1 LTARITPL
9 ERDPRAAGG
18 PLTKTTSEAE
28 QRPYILV
35 VDDDEGIR
43 ENIADLL
50 GAEHYRV
57 ASAGDANEALRAL
70 ESEKIDLLLTD
81 FQMPGRNGVELIEA
95 ARKPNPMLPAILM
108 TAYLYVYEQLDE
120 GRRKGITLLRKPFDA
135 DEILRVVA
143 EGLAKN
149 NGPGPRS

>member
-1 LTARITPL
+1 M
-9 ERDPRAAGG
+9 
-18 PLTKTTSEAE
+18 
-28 QRPYILV
+28 V

-57 ASAGDANEALRAL
+57 ASAGDAHEALRAL

-81 FQMPGRNGVELIEA
+81 FQMPGPNGVELIEA
-95 ARKPNPMLPAILM
+95 ARKPNPDLPAILM
-108 TAYLYVYEQLDE
+108 TAYLYAYEQLDE
-120 GRRKGITLLRKPFDA
+120 GRRKDITLLRKPFDA

-143 EGLAKN
+143 EGLAKG
-149 NGPGPRS
+149 NGPGPRA